1 MFTATVDL
9 SSFRRVAAKS
19 IERLQTG
26 VRDAV
31 RNAAQEGA
39 EEAKRVGRFKDH
51 TGKLRSGI
59 VAEYIRSSDS
69 SARWD
74 IVSKMKYSKFV
85 EQGTRPHVI
94 VPVRA
99 LALRFVI
106 NGQVI
111 FARKVNHPG
120 SKPYPFMGPAYLKAE
135 GVIYREVGSAAQIV
149 QRFWE

>member
-19 IERLQTG
+19 VERLQTG

-39 EEAKRVGRFKDH
+39 EEARTVGRFKDR
-51 TGKLRSGI
+51 TGKLRAGI
-59 VAEYIRSSDS
+59 VAEFVRSSEN

-74 IVSKMKYSKFV
+74 IVSTAKYSKFV
-85 EQGTRPHVI
+85 ESGTRPYVI

-99 LALRFVI
+99 TALRFVI

-111 FARKVNHPG
+111 FAKKVRHPG
-120 SKPYPFMGPAYLKAE
+120 SAARSFMSQAYLKAE
-135 GVIYREVGSAAQIV
+135 RVIYREVGSAAQIV